1 MIRRLVIFGASG
13 DLTSRYLLPALAQ
26 LQAAGKLPQ
35 RLEII
40 GVAREDWDTEAFR
53 QHVAETLQRHAAG
66 VAPNFRAAVISML
79 QYRQADVTNPSQV
92 GSAIDPVMGPFVA
105 YLALP
110 PSVFSPT
117 VEALAAIGLPEGCR
131 IVIEKPFGEHLASTQ
146 TLNRLLHQKCP
157 EHMVF
162 RMDHFL
168 GKQTVQ
174 NILGLRFAN
183 RVFEPVWTANH
194 VQQVEI
200 IWDEVL
206 ALEGRATYYDATGAL
221 KDMLQNHL
229 LQLLCLV
236 GMEPPRTLDER
247 DFRDR
252 KVDVLRAVRRL
263 SPQEVERWTVRGR
276 YGAGRI
282 GERAIPAYVDEEGVD
297 PERGTETF
305 AQVTLMIDN
314 WRWADVP
321 FLLRS
326 GKALRRNRQ
335 EIAIHFKPVPHLAFG
350 QRTKPP
356 PNVLRLQIDPD
367 RVALELN
374 INGPGDPF
382 ALELVELDMTLAP
395 QDLPAYGRLIL
406 DVLRGDPTLC
416 IRDDEAEESW
426 RIVEPILA
434 AWAEDRV
441 PLLQYPAGS
450 DGPLAMRDPSC

>member
-1 MIRRLVIFGASG
+1 MIRRFVIFGASG

-26 LQAAGKLPQ
+26 LQAAGKLPE
-35 RLEII
+35 RFEIL
-40 GVAREDWDTEAFR
+40 GGARENWDTEVFR
-53 QHVAETLQRHAAG
+53 QHIAETLQRHAAG
-66 VAPNFRAAVISML
+66 VVPSVRAAVISML
-79 QYRQADVTNPSQV
+79 RYRQADVTDPSQV
-92 GSAIDPVMGPFVA
+92 GSAIDPVTGPFVA

-110 PSVFSPT
+110 PSAFSPT
-117 VEALAAIGLPEGCR
+117 IEALAAIGLPEGCR
-131 IVIEKPFGEHLASTQ
+131 IVIEKPFGENLASTQ
-146 TLNRLLHQKCP
+146 ALNRLLRQKCP

-174 NILGLRFAN
+174 NVLGLRFAN

-194 VQQVEI
+194 VQRVEI

-206 ALEGRATYYDATGAL
+206 TLEGRATYYDATGAL

-247 DFRDR
+247 DLRDR

-263 SPQEVERWTVRGR
+263 SPQEVERWTVRGL

-282 GERAIPAYVDEEGVD
+282 GEREIPAYVDEAGVD

-326 GKALRRNRQ
+326 GKALRRNRR
-335 EIAIHFKPVPHLAFG
+335 EIGIHFKPVPHLAFG
-350 QRTKPP
+350 QSTKPP

-367 RVALELN
+367 RVALEVS

-382 ALELVELDMTLAP
+382 NLEFVELDMTLAP
-395 QDLPAYGRLIL
+395 QDLPAYGRLLL

-434 AWAEDRV
+434 GWDERRV
-441 PLLQYPAGS
+441 PLRQYPAGS
-450 DGPLAMRDPSC
+450 DGPLAM